1 MLLKFLVLIG
11 MSILAMIPPAQAE
24 WSAIA
29 DGNLYYTDGVALF
42 SATRRSNIDGDPTQ
56 PVLDVS
62 RTGFGSDMV
71 FEPGALISNAIT
83 TGLGRT
89 AFSIKPQGFVY
100 AVNPEWSQASVAA
113 EALHSFT
120 PNTALRLRYFTAPD
134 QLLGNTE
141 KHGGEHGGEHG
152 AETETFAD
160 MRVTSHIGYIRLE
173 QRLSDHWEFRIQG
186 RVGKRLFNDAFHG
199 RNTTFWTI
207 GPHIF
212 WRATD
217 HMKLFVAYHYERGLN
232 SGRHEFEA
240 EEDFSYVNHFFA
252 VGLDA
257 ELMPRL
263 ELELDFHYERSNFTS
278 GIPEDEH
285 NGGHENIFLGNGRL
299 LYKLTDQT
307 ALTLSVQ
314 RANRR
319 VNFAQTHFFNTNVG
333 VGIIHRF

>member
-1 MLLKFLVLIG
+1 MLLRVLLLLG
-11 MSILAMIPPAQAE
+11 LSTLAGIPPALAE
-24 WSAIA
+24 WSVVG
-29 DGNLYYTDGVALF
+29 DGYLYYTDDVALF
-42 SATRRSNIDGDPTQ
+42 SAARRSTMDGDPTQ

-62 RTGFGSDMV
+62 RTGVGSDMV

-113 EALHSFT
+113 EVLHSFT

-134 QLLGNTE
+134 QLLGTTE
-141 KHGGEHGGEHG
+141 KHVE
-152 AETETFAD
+152 ETESFVNE
-160 MRVTSHIGYIRLE
+160 RVTSHIGYIRFE
-173 QRLSDHWEFRIQG
+173 QRLSDHWEFRLQG
-186 RVGKRLFNDAFHG
+186 RIGKRLYNDPFAQ

-217 HMKLFVAYHYERGLN
+217 HLKLFVGYHYERGLAG
-232 SGRHEFEA
+232 GRNEFEA

-252 VGLDA
+252 VGFDA

-263 ELELDFHYERSNFTS
+263 ELEVDFHYERNNFTS
-278 GIPEDEH
+278 GIPEDER

-299 LYKLTDQT
+299 LYKLTNQT
-307 ALTLSVQ
+307 ALTLSFQ
-314 RANRR
+314 RGQRQQ
-319 VNFAQTHFFNTNVG
+319 NFHQTHDHNTNVG
-333 VGIIHRF
+333 VGVIHRF

>member
-1 MLLKFLVLIG
+1 MLLRVLFLIG
-11 MSILAMIPPAQAE
+11 ISTLAAISSALAE
-24 WSAIA
+24 WSAQGEGI
-29 DGNLYYTDGVALF
+29 LYYTDDVALF
-42 SATRRSNIDGDPTQ
+42 SATRRSNIDGDPSQ

-71 FEPGALISNAIT
+71 FEPGVLISNAIT

-100 AVNPEWSQASVAA
+100 AVNPEFSQASVAV

-120 PNTALRLRYFTAPD
+120 PNTALRLRYYTAPD

-141 KHGGEHGGEHG
+141 RHVD
-152 AETETFAD
+152 ETEVFVD
-160 MRVTSHIGYIRLE
+160 ERVTSHIGYIRLE
-173 QRLSDHWEFRIQG
+173 QRLSDHWEFRLQG
-186 RVGKRLFNDAFHG
+186 RVGKRLYNDAFHQ

-217 HMKLFVAYHYERGLN
+217 HVKFFVAYHYERGLAD
-232 SGRHEFEA
+232 GRHESEP
-240 EEDFSYVNHFFA
+240 EEDLSYVHHFFA
-252 VGLDA
+252 VGCDA
-257 ELMPRL
+257 ELMPHL
-263 ELELDFHYERSNFTS
+263 ELELDFHYERNNFTS
-278 GIPEDEH
+278 GIHEDER

-299 LYKLTDQT
+299 LYKLTNQT

-314 RANRR
+314 RAKRSQ
-319 VNFAQTHFFNTNVG
+319 NFHQTHDHNTNIG